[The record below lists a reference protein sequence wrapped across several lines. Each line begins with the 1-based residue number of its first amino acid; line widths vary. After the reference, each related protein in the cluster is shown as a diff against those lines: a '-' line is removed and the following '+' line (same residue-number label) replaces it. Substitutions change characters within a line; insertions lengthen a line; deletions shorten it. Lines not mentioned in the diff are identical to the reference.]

1 MNKYSWLT
9 RNLIVLSLVSLTQ
22 DAASELM
29 YPLMPLFLTG
39 VLAAPAIALG
49 VVEGVA
55 EVAAGLS
62 KYWAGRASDRI
73 GRKTFITTGY
83 GLAGIGKMIVA
94 SSIVWPTVV
103 FGRVVD
109 RIGKGIRSAPRDALI
124 TTSLEPEHYGRGLG
138 FHRSADTAG
147 AVIGPFLA
155 LIGLAA
161 LNNDVRAVMWWAVIP
176 AFLSM
181 GLTFFVHEERT
192 EITAATAVIE
202 QLPLPRSFWTAALP
216 FIAISLTNLP
226 DTMLLLRLSQIG
238 MSMTHVVFA
247 YIAFNLVYTL
257 SAYPAGVISDRLPRN
272 MVYSIG
278 LLAFSITYIALGKID
293 HPSNWIYTAV
303 ALYGFFPALTDGIGK
318 AAIADS
324 THKSSH
330 GRAQGVFQS
339 LTGFAILVAGLW
351 AGTLWNFGS
360 GHGAFPMTTAGSIAG
375 VAAVAMFIRTAR
387 SMRKR
392 TGAVD

>member
-1 MNKYSWLT
+1 MAKHPWLT
-9 RNLIVLSLVSLTQ
+9 RNLVVLSLVSLTQ

-29 YPLMPLFLTG
+29 YPLLPLFLTG

-49 VVEGVA
+49 VVEGLA

-62 KYWAGRASDRI
+62 KYWAGRTSDRV

-94 SSIVWPTVV
+94 SSVIWPTVV

-181 GLTFFVHEERT
+181 GLTFLVHEKRT
-192 EITAATAVIE
+192 EVTTQSVIIE
-202 QLPLPRSFWTAALP
+202 KLPLPRSFWSAALP
-216 FIAISLTNLP
+216 FIAVSLTNLP

-238 MSMTHVVFA
+238 MSMTHVVLA

-257 SAYPAGVISDRLPRN
+257 SAYPAGAISDRLPRT

-278 LLAFSITYIALGKID
+278 LLAFSITYITLGQID
-293 HPSNWIYTAV
+293 HPSKWVYTAV
-303 ALYGFFPALTDGIGK
+303 AIYGFFPALTDGIGK
-318 AAIADS
+318 AAIADA
-324 THKSSH
+324 TTKSSH

-339 LTGFAILVAGLW
+339 LTGFAILGAGLW
-351 AGTLWNFGS
+351 AGVLWNYGS
-360 GHGAFPMTTAGSIAG
+360 GHGAFPMTTAGTIAG
-375 VAAVAMFIRTAR
+375 AAAIAMFIRTAR
-387 SMRKR
+387 TRSEVS
-392 TGAVD
+392 TPTD